1 MAVGSHH
8 MLTQLKKLSMKKK
21 RMRFADSDAIFDR
34 TSFLLWLRRSVKP
47 LWSGPHFRAQKR
59 NARYLAGLCNWKF
72 TRFSLSFSSS
82 LMFPVLFLV
91 IFMSCSVDSVVSRPK
106 LRVFSSIF
114 LEYRPNGL
122 KLSAVADGNNDL
134 TKKTLLLHSNI
145 LVFVIIVMNIHW
157 DSSFE

>member
-1 MAVGSHH
+1 
-8 MLTQLKKLSMKKK
+8 
-21 RMRFADSDAIFDR
+21 
-34 TSFLLWLRRSVKP
+34 
-47 LWSGPHFRAQKR
+47 
-59 NARYLAGLCNWKF
+59 
-72 TRFSLSFSSS
+72 
-82 LMFPVLFLV
+82 MFPVLFLV

-145 LVFVIIVMNIHW
+145 LVFVIIVMNIH
-157 DSSFE
+157 